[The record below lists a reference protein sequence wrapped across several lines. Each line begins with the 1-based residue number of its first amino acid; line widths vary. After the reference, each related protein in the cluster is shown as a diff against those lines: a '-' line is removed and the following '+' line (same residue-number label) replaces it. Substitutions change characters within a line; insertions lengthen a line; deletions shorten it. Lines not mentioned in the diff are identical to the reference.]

1 MKFTEVVFFINTP
14 LSQRDFE
21 RFGVR
26 ILEKAGFKVSFFDF
40 TSFLFPDFSKRSKIT
55 DSLLDNR
62 VIEIHSRKEILDL
75 LSTKKNTIAI
85 NFLDFNPSTAFVFRG
100 MKKVGLPYARIY
112 VNAVP
117 NVARAHRWKNR
128 FINGQVF
135 DLGFIWNR
143 LRYLLVLWLERK
155 TVLFSSP
162 FFVFKGGKKA
172 GLRAPM
178 PDRKTFIINVH
189 AWDYDLY
196 LKAEKSTREQRRAA
210 VFMDVFFPFHPDYFL
225 NVRDNPGINP
235 RKYYKDL
242 NHLFSLFEKTFNMP
256 VEIALH
262 PRSRYKGNT
271 KLFFG
276 RPLHRGNTIELVAS
290 AQVVFGH
297 FSTSVN
303 FPILFNKPLIL
314 LTSTDI
320 NKSWFGPQTINM
332 ANSLGKVPVFSD
344 RATVE
349 DLRREIE
356 INRPAYKEYIN
367 NYIKAPGSPNRPFWE
382 IVAEEFNSCD
392 YNGGDQS

>member
-14 LSQRDFE
+14 LSQRDYE
-21 RFGVR
+21 RFGVG

-40 TSFLFPDFSKRSKIT
+40 TSFLFPDFSINFKT
-55 DSLLDNR
+55 PGSLLDNR
-62 VIEIHSRKEILDL
+62 VVEIHSRDEILDL
-75 LSTKKNTIAI
+75 LATKKNTIAI
-85 NFLDFNPSTAFVFRG
+85 NFLEFNPSTAFIFRAL
-100 MKKVGLPYARIY
+100 KKVGLPYARIY

-117 NVARAHRWKNR
+117 NVARAQRWKNR
-128 FINGQVF
+128 FINGQIF
-135 DLGFIWNR
+135 DLGFIWSR
-143 LRYLLVLWLERK
+143 FRSLMVMWLDRK
-155 TVLFSSP
+155 TTLFSSP
-162 FFVFKGGKKA
+162 SFVFRGGRKA
-172 GLRAPM
+172 ALRAPM
-178 PDRKTFIINVH
+178 PDRKTFITNVH

-196 LKAEKSTREQRRAA
+196 LKAEKSTREQRCVA
-210 VFMDVFFPFHPDYFL
+210 VFMDVFFPFHPDYFF
-225 NVRDNPGINP
+225 NARDNPGINP

-242 NHLFSLFEKTFNMP
+242 NHLFSLFEKTFNIP

-320 NKSWFGPQTINM
+320 NKSWFGPQTKNL
-332 ANSLGKVPVFSD
+332 ANILGKVPVFSD
-344 RATVE
+344 RATVD
-349 DLRREIE
+349 DLRGEIE
-356 INRPAYKEYIN
+356 VNCPAYKEYIN
-367 NYIKAPGSPNRPFWE
+367 NYIKTPGSPNKPFWE
-382 IVAEEFNSCD
+382 IVAKTLNSCD
-392 YNGGDQS
+392 YNG